1 MLAKQI
7 TYTDYNGTERTE
19 TFYFNLTEA
28 EAVEMEL
35 SAVGG
40 LSDTIQKII
49 DAKDVPSLIQI
60 FKELILKAY
69 GVKSPDGRRFIKNDE
84 VREDFA
90 QTEAYSKLF
99 MELAFDADKAA
110 EFVNGITPTKIEG
123 GKVDVSKR
131 PEAIPMKV
139 EN

>member
-1 MLAKQI
+1 MLTKQI

-49 DAKDVPSLIQI
+49 DAKDVPSLIKI

-123 GKVDVSKR
+123 GKIDVSKR
-131 PEAIPMKV
+131 PEAIPLKM